1 MKIIKGKKFLIN
13 LNFRAKNH
21 DFDQKQNYQKLNI
34 IEFWQFFVGK
44 IQNLIEKQC
53 IKIPTNHWFLAP
65 KFKFTILSFFLKIDF
80 LNRFWDFLTVWYE
93 LLRQKAMLSNFVR
106 CCLACLRNVRK
117 PRAVLPDF
125 ASCAPSSFLA
135 LWCAN
140 MSKFGT
146 VKCMK
151 IIQNVT
157 FFGIFHQLLSYFY
170 SDLSGN
176 SSQTNSPFSTSPKYL
191 VTLFDC
197 KLQLVKT

>member
-1 MKIIKGKKFLIN
+1 MYKNPDKSLI
-13 LNFRAKNH
+13 F
-21 DFDQKQNYQKLNI
+21 
-34 IEFWQFFVGK
+34 GTK
-44 IQNLIEKQC
+44 IQIHNFVI
-53 IKIPTNHWFLAP
+53 
-65 KFKFTILSFFLKIDF
+65 FLKIDF

-157 FFGIFHQLLSYFY
+157 FFGIFHQFLSYFY

-176 SSQTNSPFSTSPKYL
+176 TSQTNSPFSTSPKYL